1 MIFRVLSQVAGTLRQ
16 VFGGESSAP
25 VVASSRLGDLLA
37 VPQAWQLYEGFHQPV
52 WTEINARIKTL
63 MISEVDRQTAL
74 HDASVQWLNR
84 LKGEMGDR
92 FRLGESR
99 HFLLVA
105 AKSDVP
111 FRYFLGQC
119 ESALVQLRARLGEA
133 AWRWPH
139 GKHAVLMFEDEDDYY
154 RYISYFHPDGGAYGF
169 SSGMCLRGGG
179 YVHTVL
185 APQRDNLPTLVHE
198 LVHLCLTGRRLPVW
212 LDEGLATHLERELTG
227 RGAHRIDK
235 ESIAEQRACWNSET
249 IQRFW
254 SGESFRLGDERTWS
268 YGLAEHLVALL
279 SREFGDLGAFIG
291 AARREDAGQ
300 AAARTHLDVD
310 LSDVAAAFLGEGD
323 WQWRPV
329 EPGASGLPE

>member
-1 MIFRVLSQVAGTLRQ
+1 MVSRVFSQVADTLRHL
-16 VFGGESSAP
+16 FGGQTPAP
-25 VVASSRLGDLLA
+25 VTASSRLGDLLA
-37 VPQAWQLYEGFHQPV
+37 VPQVWQLYEGFYQPV

-63 MISEVDRQTAL
+63 TISEPDRQAAM
-74 HDASVQWLNR
+74 HDASVQWLQR
-84 LKGEMGDR
+84 LKGEMGNE

-119 ESALVQLRARLGEA
+119 ESALLHLRARLSEA

-139 GKHAVLMFEDEDDYY
+139 GKHAVLMFENEDDYY

-169 SSGMCLRGGG
+169 SSGMCLRGG

-185 APQRDNLPTLVHE
+185 APQRDCLPTLVHE
-198 LVHLCLTGRRLPVW
+198 LVHLCLTGQRLPVW
-212 LDEGLATHLERELTG
+212 LEEGLATHLERELTG
-227 RGAHRIDK
+227 RGAQRIDK
-235 ESIAEQRACWNSET
+235 ESIAEQRACWNPET

-254 SGESFRLGDERTWS
+254 SGESFRVGEERTWS
-268 YGLAEHLVALL
+268 YGMAEHLVALL
-279 SREFGDLGAFIG
+279 SREFGTLGPFIC

-300 AAARTHLDVD
+300 AAARQHLDVD
-310 LSDVAAAFLGEGD
+310 LSDVAAAFLGAGD
-323 WQWRPV
+323 WQWRPTLAADTSL
-329 EPGASGLPE
+329 G